1 MFADRHLTADKSD
14 TGSKDNSHRN
24 QCPEN
29 NLHRFKH
36 DHRTD
41 KIEFRCNIDNDLLIH
56 KIQHTKRNRCSEE

>member
-29 NLHRFKH
+29 NLHGSN
-36 DHRTD
+36 TI
-41 KIEFRCNIDNDLLIH
+41 IEPIKLNFAAI
-56 KIQHTKRNRCSEE
+56 